1 MGYRSEV
8 VLAISKDL
16 MPHFLNVMAAEPD
29 ARTLVFKHHDT
40 LQENYEGEGTLLVAW
55 SDIKWY
61 DSFPEVK
68 AIQEFIEI
76 CEADLIEDIEDC
88 YEHFRYVRLGED
100 TDDTTE
106 KGELLCHDICIT
118 RSLLY

>member
-16 MPHFLNVMAAEPD
+16 MPHFLNVMAAEP
-29 ARTLVFKHHDT
+29 ATRTLVFKHHDT
-40 LQENYEGEGTLLVAW
+40 LQENYDGMGTFLVAW

-61 DSFPEVK
+61 DSFSEIKP
-68 AIQEFIEI
+68 IQEFVET
-76 CEADLIEDIEDC
+76 CEADMIEGLKDC

-106 KGELLCHDICIT
+106 KGELLCCDIGIT